1 MNLSKPSRDPRVGQG
16 WRILGKRVGTMTIS
30 PETYIVISLM
40 FAVFAA
46 VAAVGTSVVLGAG
59 FERLRAGFDLV
70 KRQSGFFADAIYKLD
85 QRTQKLDEEQSK
97 LKSGLY
103 NVGER
108 MDRVEKQVTFMGD
121 AVSSLEQRILQGS
134 PTQAAAKQAIRMHP
148 VHTVSPSRPKVQ
160 TGFVGRAPVR
170 EQANAQPQPI
180 MSGLFRDFPEEAP
193 VHSDLR
199 NDVQNYSEGGAL
211 EDPDTSSGGLTTLLA
226 RYFTG
231 EQSGGKGVVYH

>member
-1 MNLSKPSRDPRVGQG
+1 MS
-16 WRILGKRVGTMTIS
+16 IS

-85 QRTQKLDEEQSK
+85 QRTQKLDEETSK

-108 MDRVEKQVTFMGD
+108 MDRVEKQVTFMGE
-121 AVSSLEQRILQGS
+121 AVNSIEQRILQGS
-134 PTQAAAKQAIRMHP
+134 PAQAQPAKTIRMHP
-148 VHTVSPSRPKVQ
+148 VHTITAARH
-160 TGFVGRAPVR
+160 
-170 EQANAQPQPI
+170 ANAPKTQNGWVNRPVQEPANAEPQRPQPL

-193 VHSDLR
+193 IHSDMR
-199 NDVQNYSEGGAL
+199 NDVKNYSEGGVM
-211 EDPDTSSGGLTTLLA
+211 EDPRETSSGLTTLLA
-226 RYFTG
+226 RYLTG
-231 EQSGGKGVVYH
+231 EQSGSGKGVVYH